1 MNPDVE
7 KTLARVQL
15 MQLSSREE
23 VLEEMGQV
31 IPLAEKC
38 LALED
43 LSQDDREKLV
53 EILRLARKTVKRM
66 SEVCPPHLP
75 ESLPAVKDPAP

>member
-23 VLEEMGQV
+23 VLEEMGQM
-31 IPLAEKC
+31 IPLAERA
-38 LALED
+38 LALEN
-43 LSQDDREKLV
+43 LTPDDREKLV
-53 EILRLARKTVKRM
+53 EILHIARKTVKRM

-75 ESLPAVKDPAP
+75 ESLPAIKEPTE